1 MFDAVVCLTGQR
13 HFGLAVLALATV
25 VALKTVASAK
35 TANKFGTATNIE
47 TFDARCRCPAEHRAV
62 IIISRTAIPGRT
74 GWVGRLPLAN
84 KVLCPHVMPPMRCH
98 QN

>member
-47 TFDARCRCPAEHRAV
+47 TFDARWRCPAEHRAV
-62 IIISRTAIPGRT
+62 IIIISRTAIP

-84 KVLCPHVMPPMRCH
+84 KVLCPHVMPTMRCH